1 MSSPKGFTL
10 LPAIRP
16 AVPVQ
21 LIPEVPTVT
30 FVAWTF
36 GRGSVIWKIWP
47 AVLLH
52 TLFSIG
58 VVYIY
63 KITGEKLE
71 VPNVMLT
78 VLGVVIGFVIS
89 YRAMSGYDRY
99 WMGRVAWSNVIKDAR
114 ALGRIIWYHCPPR
127 LTPKT
132 PEEIASGKVIRSTQ
146 ELNKAMAEKRM
157 ALDLVLGFA
166 VALKHHIRGELGIY
180 YDDLY
185 HLVRP
190 LHDHAHTA
198 KQQHRHMLDS
208 AAAVAPRRNPGMTSS
223 SHLPVATGKTHVA
236 PPPSTAAG
244 PPAQFANSSIYGTF
258 EGAGSRNGSRTS
270 LLRKSP
276 SQRTLRRSSSTE
288 SHHEALMPAVNP
300 LEQGG
305 EVATDLIP
313 FAGVFSGIRR
323 WFGKK
328 EEPVLPQYH
337 GGPPPRKWAGPIHP
351 DVKLM
356 KRKPETGEN
365 LPEEVLRCLSEWA
378 SVLEDRGTLM
388 GDFGWHT
395 VPAVFVGA
403 FIYLGFVAAGE
414 EIEQPF
420 GYDENDLDLD
430 LFCQDI
436 IRVDIESLK
445 AAPCL
450 NAWLAPHERE
460 NGREHGLVRH
470 RSMTLTEAT
479 AHDEFDEPTLAPD
492 FHEQLAGLDGAA
504 GDLGAHRWCSAIPRI
519 PPRSLAHKP
528 GVHGTL
534 PTPTFLLFNATAQ
547 RSESFQDGED
557 RRRLGPSLS
566 YRAAAMHLS
575 APPRLAAYVK
585 NLEIYLRK
593 PRVPW
598 YLGPYCEP
606 DSADDEAIT
615 LAVILDRLTQSDVML
630 ERIKIRVPVKRSDW
644 AGWMSSSV
652 QRLIAHATHREAGVQ
667 HLSIK
672 VIDNIPLSSIYRA
685 LWACSSLALED
696 TYLTEEPILEL
707 PAKDDFVGT
716 PSLRKLK
723 LSSTDHLYQLLLH
736 PVLRRCT
743 NSLVAL
749 SIDGLG
755 PPYGDHV
762 VLGLKLAALCSDTL
776 EELTVKLFGL
786 RVNEDDTVPHD
797 LPRLRTLRLLAPYE
811 ELKELKNWILPRAFA
826 SLLRHPSTGS
836 LPALENLRIYL
847 GITLDHRPPPVP
859 PLASHYILS
868 PHFESLDGAL
878 QPYLASEIAVEFGVR
893 HHLFYKPETPEERR
907 EDLARHYA
915 AFGQG
920 LRAVLRRSFGSGLK
934 LVRWDG

>member
-258 EGAGSRNGSRTS
+258 EGAGSRNGSRTF

-323 WFGKK
+323 WFGRK

-378 SVLEDRGTLM
+378 SVLEDRGTVGSGLGGILGGIAAFEASLASLEQILTTPLPFVFSVHIRHTVWLYLFLLPFQLM

-479 AHDEFDEPTLAPD
+479 AHDEFDEV
-492 FHEQLAGLDGAA
+492 
-504 GDLGAHRWCSAIPRI
+504 S
-519 PPRSLAHKP
+519 
-528 GVHGTL
+528 
-534 PTPTFLLFNATAQ
+534 
-547 RSESFQDGED
+547 
-557 RRRLGPSLS
+557 
-566 YRAAAMHLS
+566 
-575 APPRLAAYVK
+575 
-585 NLEIYLRK
+585 
-593 PRVPW
+593 
-598 YLGPYCEP
+598 
-606 DSADDEAIT
+606 DEE
-615 LAVILDRLTQSDVML
+615 V
-630 ERIKIRVPVKRSDW
+630 E
-644 AGWMSSSV
+644 G
-652 QRLIAHATHREAGVQ
+652 
-667 HLSIK
+667 
-672 VIDNIPLSSIYRA
+672 
-685 LWACSSLALED
+685 
-696 TYLTEEPILEL
+696 
-707 PAKDDFVGT
+707 
-716 PSLRKLK
+716 
-723 LSSTDHLYQLLLH
+723 
-736 PVLRRCT
+736 VLR
-743 NSLVAL
+743 
-749 SIDGLG
+749 
-755 PPYGDHV
+755 
-762 VLGLKLAALCSDTL
+762 
-776 EELTVKLFGL
+776 
-786 RVNEDDTVPHD
+786 
-797 LPRLRTLRLLAPYE
+797 
-811 ELKELKNWILPRAFA
+811 
-826 SLLRHPSTGS
+826 
-836 LPALENLRIYL
+836 
-847 GITLDHRPPPVP
+847 
-859 PLASHYILS
+859 
-868 PHFESLDGAL
+868 
-878 QPYLASEIAVEFGVR
+878 
-893 HHLFYKPETPEERR
+893 
-907 EDLARHYA
+907 
-915 AFGQG
+915 
-920 LRAVLRRSFGSGLK
+920 
-934 LVRWDG
+934 